1 MANTMTLISSVTVG
15 AGGAASIDFSS
26 IPSTYTDLLLK
37 VSSRAS
43 DNTSAFE
50 MRLNGSSASSYSW
63 KRLYGDG
70 TSAASG
76 SGSAVTTLQGIL
88 GINPSVSTSNSF
100 GNVEIY
106 IPNYAGSNNK
116 SVSADALYDN
126 NATLAYAEIY
136 AGLWANTAAINQ
148 ITLGY
153 MSGNFAQYTTA
164 YLYGIKN
171 T

>member
-1 MANTMTLISSVTVG
+1 MANTMTLIASYTATGSV
-15 AGGAASIDFSS
+15 ASIDFSS
-26 IPSTYTDLLLK
+26 IPSTYTDLILK
-37 VSSRAS
+37 VSTRAS

-50 MRLNGSSASSYSW
+50 IRFNNNSSNIYSW
-63 KRLYGDG
+63 RRLYGDG
-70 TSAASG
+70 SSAASG
-76 SGSAVTTLQGIL
+76 SGSGVPTLQGIL

-116 SVSADALYDN
+116 SVSVDALYDN
-126 NATLAYAEIY
+126 NATLAYSEIY
-136 AGLWANTAAINQ
+136 AGLWSNTAAINQ

-153 MSGNFAQYTTA
+153 MSGNFVQYSTA

-171 T
+171 S